1 LDKKKNRVNQKAAVA
16 VLIIAV
22 VMCFSATMTAQA
34 ETVVY
39 PPIIG
44 HFDTSQQFALSAPL
58 VIGITTQASNP
69 LDQPTRADIYQ
80 YVADN
85 PGVHFRG
92 ICDALSLSVGM
103 VQYHLGVL
111 VCAGFLSVY
120 GDGKMQRFFVASKYG
135 QQQMKL
141 ISLLR
146 HKTKGQI
153 LQTINSKKTVTHSE
167 LAVELEISSQGL
179 TWQMHQLKREGVVEA
194 TSNGLKLNYQINQ
207 TYTETVNQAITLLKQ
222 S

>member
-1 LDKKKNRVNQKAAVA
+1 VNQKAAVA

-22 VMCFSATMTAQA
+22 VMCFSATMTTQA
-34 ETVVY
+34 ETVY

-44 HFDTSQQFALSAPL
+44 HLDTSQQFALSAPL
-58 VIGITTQASNP
+58 VIGITTQAPSP
-69 LDQPTRADIYQ
+69 FDQPTRADIYQ
-80 YVADN
+80 YVEGN

-92 ICDALSLSVGM
+92 ICEALSLSVGM

-120 GDGKMQRFFVASKYG
+120 GDGKMQRFFAAGKYG
-135 QQQMKL
+135 QRQMKV

-153 LQTINSKKTVTHSE
+153 LQIINGKKATSHSE
-167 LAVELEISSQGL
+167 LAVQLKISSQGL
-179 TWQMHQLKREGVVEA
+179 TWQVHQLQRQGIVEA

-207 TYTETVNQAITLLKQ
+207 TYTETVNQAITLLK
-222 S
+222 